1 MANLLTPQAPT
12 DRVGRYP
19 KHNWRV
25 NSLPFTLQPV
35 SIARVLP
42 GETLKNLY
50 MEARA
55 VTSPVVSPII
65 GWKAEYYWF
74 YVKVTDLMNDAIK
87 LMFVDPNNAEITVGV
102 EAANSSPWYTAKGG
116 VNWLKLATKRVCE
129 TYFRDDGETM
139 EDYAL
144 PSGIPIVQHRQENF
158 LDSLTDKDLM
168 PVGDDVADA
177 TTIADLER
185 LLDLYE
191 QLRALNLSDMTYED
205 WLRTNGIAIP
215 NKDENKPELLV
226 RFSDFQYPSNHI
238 STDPTTMGTPTSAVS
253 FVFRNSN
260 RDPKFFKEPGFIVG
274 YSVLRP
280 KIYFGGLA
288 GSAAGF
294 AKRAWDWMPNYLRG
308 MPETSIKNFGI
319 DTGPLGDRVTNADG
333 YWLDMRD
340 ELLYGDQFQNVMAFA
355 DAAGQAANHILA
367 LPAGT
372 DIKWKYP
379 TEAMIKGFFGAPATG
394 NMQQDGF
401 ASFNIRGH
409 EIDYTKS
416 MTVAEV

>member
-1 MANLLTPQAPT
+1 MALLLPQAAT

-25 NSLPFTLQPV
+25 NSLPFTLQPI

-42 GETLKNLY
+42 GETMKNLY

-55 VTSPVVSPII
+55 VTSPVKSPII

-74 YVKVTDLMNDAIK
+74 YVRVTDLMNEAIK
-87 LMFVDPNNAEITVGV
+87 NMFVDPNNAEITQGV
-102 EAANSSPWYTAKGG
+102 EAANSQQWYTAKGG

-129 TYFRDDGETM
+129 TYFRDEGETM
-139 EDYAL
+139 EAFAL
-144 PSGIPIVQHRQENF
+144 ANGIPIVQHRQENF

-168 PVGDDVADA
+168 PEGAAIAGA
-177 TTIADLER
+177 TTLQDLEE
-185 LLDLYE
+185 LMNLYE
-191 QLRALNLSDMTYED
+191 QLRALNLSDMSYED
-205 WLRTNGIAIP
+205 WLRSNGISIP
-215 NKDENKPELLV
+215 GKDENKPELLM

-238 STDPTTMGTPTSAVS
+238 STDAATMGTPTSAVS

-280 KIYFGGLA
+280 KVYFGGLA

-294 AKRAWDWMPNYLRG
+294 AKRAWDWMPNYLRA
-308 MPETSIKNFGI
+308 MPETTIKHFGL
-319 DTGPLGDRVTNADG
+319 DTGPLGERATNADA

-340 ELLYGDQFQNVMAFA
+340 ELLYGDQFQNVKAFA
-355 DAAGQAANHILA
+355 DGAGDAANHLLA
-367 LPAGT
+367 LPVGSS
-372 DIKWKYP
+372 IHWKYP
-379 TEAMIKGFFGAPATG
+379 SEAMITGFFVSGTG
-394 NMQQDGF
+394 NVQQDGY

>member
-1 MANLLTPQAPT
+1 MALLLPQAAT

-25 NSLPFTLQPV
+25 NSLPFTLQPI

-42 GETLKNLY
+42 GETMKNLY

-55 VTSPVVSPII
+55 VTSPVKSPII

-74 YVKVTDLMNDAIK
+74 YVRVTDLMNEAIK
-87 LMFVDPNNAEITVGV
+87 NMFVDPNNAEITQGV
-102 EAANSSPWYTAKGG
+102 EAANSQVWYTAKGG

-129 TYFRDDGETM
+129 TYFRDEGETM
-139 EDYAL
+139 EAFAL
-144 PSGIPIVQHRQENF
+144 ANGIPIVQHRQENF

-168 PVGDDVADA
+168 PEGDAIAGA
-177 TTIADLER
+177 TTLQDLEE
-185 LLDLYE
+185 LMNLYE
-191 QLRALNLSDMTYED
+191 QLRALNLADMSYED
-205 WLRTNGIAIP
+205 WLRTNGISIP
-215 NKDENKPELLV
+215 GKDENKPELLM

-238 STDPTTMGTPTSAVS
+238 STDAATMGTPTSAVS

-280 KIYFGGLA
+280 KVYFGGLA

-294 AKRAWDWMPNYLRG
+294 AKRAWDWMPNYLRAV
-308 MPETSIKNFGI
+308 PETTIKRFVL
-319 DTGPLGDRVTNADG
+319 DTGPLGERTTDADA

-340 ELLYGDQFQNVMAFA
+340 ELLYGDQFQNVKAFA
-355 DAAGQAANHILA
+355 DVAGDAANHLLA
-367 LPAGT
+367 LPVGSS
-372 DIKWKYP
+372 IRWKYP
-379 TEAMIKGFFGAPATG
+379 TEAMITGFFVSGTG
-394 NMQQDGF
+394 NVQQDGY

>member
-1 MANLLTPQAPT
+1 MALLLPQAAT

-25 NSLPFTLQPV
+25 NSLPFTLQPI

-42 GETLKNLY
+42 GETMKNLY

-55 VTSPVVSPII
+55 VTSPVKSPII

-74 YVKVTDLMNDAIK
+74 YVRVTDLMNEAIK
-87 LMFVDPNNAEITVGV
+87 NMFVDPNNAEITQGV
-102 EAANSSPWYTAKGG
+102 EAANSQQWYTAKGG

-129 TYFRDDGETM
+129 TYFRDEGETM
-139 EDYAL
+139 EAFAL
-144 PSGIPIVQHRQENF
+144 ANGIPIVQHRQENF

-168 PVGDDVADA
+168 PAGDAIAGA
-177 TTIADLER
+177 TTLQDLEQ
-185 LLDLYE
+185 LMNLYE
-191 QLRALNLSDMTYED
+191 QLRALNLSDMSYED
-205 WLRTNGIAIP
+205 WLRSNGISIP
-215 NKDENKPELLV
+215 GKDENKPELLM

-238 STDPTTMGTPTSAVS
+238 STEAATMGTPTSAVS

-294 AKRAWDWMPNYLRG
+294 AKRAWDWMPNYLRA
-308 MPETSIKNFGI
+308 MPETTIKRFGL
-319 DTGPLGDRVTNADG
+319 DTGPLGERTTDADA

-340 ELLYGDQFQNVMAFA
+340 ELLYGDQFQNVKAFA
-355 DAAGQAANHILA
+355 DAAGDANNHLLA
-367 LPAGT
+367 LPVGAS
-372 DIKWKYP
+372 IRWKYP
-379 TEAMIKGFFGAPATG
+379 SEAMLGK
-394 NMQQDGF
+394 
-401 ASFNIRGH
+401 R
-409 EIDYTKS
+409 Y
-416 MTVAEV
+416 

>member
-1 MANLLTPQAPT
+1 MSNNLLNKVPPT

-25 NSLPFTLQPV
+25 NSLPFVLQPV
-35 SIARVLP
+35 AMARVLP
-42 GETLKNLY
+42 GETMKNLY

-74 YVKVTDLMNDAIK
+74 YVRVTDLMNDAIK
-87 LMFVDPNNAEITVGV
+87 NMFVDPNNAELTTGV
-102 EAANSSPWYTAKGG
+102 EGANSQTWYCAKGG
-116 VNWLKLATKRVCE
+116 INWLKLATQRITE
-129 TYFRDDGETM
+129 EYFRDEGEAWDAYVT
-139 EDYAL
+139 A
-144 PSGIPIVQHRQENF
+144 SGLPIVQHRQQNF
-158 LDSLTDKDLM
+158 LDSLTDEDLM
-168 PVGDDVADA
+168 PAGDDIADA
-177 TTIADLER
+177 TTIQDLER
-185 LLDLYE
+185 LMDLYE

-205 WLRTNGIAIP
+205 WLRSNGIRVP
-215 NKDENKPELLV
+215 GKDENKPELLV

-260 RDPKFFKEPGFIVG
+260 RDPKFFREPGFIVG

-294 AKRAWDWMPNYLRG
+294 AKRAWDWMPNYLRA
-308 MPETSIKNFGI
+308 MPETTIKQFLL
-319 DTGPLGDRVTNADG
+319 DSGPLGERTTDADG

-340 ELLYGDQFQNVMAFA
+340 ELLYGDQYQNVAAFNN
-355 DAAGQAANHILA
+355 AAALPAEHLLA
-367 LPAGT
+367 LPLGT

-379 TEAMIKGFFGAPATG
+379 TEQACKDFFATPGTG
-394 NMQQDGF
+394 NMRQDGYV
-401 ASFNIRGH
+401 SFNIRGH
-409 EIDYTKS
+409 EIDYTANK
-416 MTVAEV
+416 VVV